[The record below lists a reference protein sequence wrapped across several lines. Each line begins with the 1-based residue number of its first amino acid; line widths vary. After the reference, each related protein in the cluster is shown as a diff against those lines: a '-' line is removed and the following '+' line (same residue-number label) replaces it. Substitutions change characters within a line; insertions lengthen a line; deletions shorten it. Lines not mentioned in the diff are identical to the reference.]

1 VNQLVER
8 LARMDSCAVSDA
20 LDKLGLPGAVS
31 GIARVATDRRIAGRV
46 LTVRLDRAEG
56 RSSTRH
62 LCTAAIE
69 AAADGDIVVCEQ
81 RTGLDAACWGGN
93 LTIAAQMRGV
103 AGAII
108 EGPARDIDESR
119 QLGFPVFARS
129 VTGRTARGRI
139 VEVATGE
146 PILVGDVTVA
156 QGDYVIADG
165 SSVVFIR
172 QADLARVV
180 EAAELIARRES
191 LMAQA
196 LREGKRAGEVMGANY
211 EEMLKDRG

>member
-1 VNQLVER
+1 MDQFIER

-20 LDKLGLPGAVS
+20 LDKLGMPGSVTGIPRVS
-31 GIARVATDRRIAGRV
+31 TDARIAGRV
-46 LTVRLDRAEG
+46 LTVKLDRAEG

-69 AAADGDIVVCEQ
+69 AASAGHIIVCEQ

-119 QLGFPVFARS
+119 QLGFPVFART

-139 VEVATGE
+139 VEVSTGE

-156 QGDYVIADG
+156 QGDYVIADA
-165 SSVVFIR
+165 SSIVFIKESEI
-172 QADLARVV
+172 ARVV
-180 EAAELIARRES
+180 DAAELIVQRES

-196 LREGKRAGEVMGANY
+196 LREGRRASEVMGANY
-211 EEMLKDRG
+211 EHMLKR

>member
-1 VNQLVER
+1 MDQYTER
-8 LARMDSCAVSDA
+8 LGRMDSCAVSDA
-20 LDKLGLPGAVS
+20 LDKLGLPGSVTGIPRVS
-31 GIARVATDRRIAGRV
+31 TDRRIAGRV
-46 LTVRLDRAEG
+46 LTVKLDRAEG
-56 RSSTRH
+56 RSATRH

-69 AAADGDIVVCEQ
+69 AASPGDVIVCEQ

-93 LTIAAQMRGV
+93 LTIGAQMRAV

-108 EGPARDIDESR
+108 EGPARDLDESR

-129 VTGRTARGRI
+129 ITGRTARGRI

-156 QGDYVIADG
+156 AGDYVIADA
-165 SSVVFIR
+165 SAVVFIR
-172 QADLARVV
+172 QADIARVV
-180 EAAELIARRES
+180 EAAELIVQRES

-196 LREGKRAGEVMGANY
+196 LREGKRASDVMGANY
-211 EEMLKDRG
+211 EHMLRK

>member
-1 VNQLVER
+1 MGEFTER
-8 LARMDSCAVSDA
+8 LLRMDSCAVSDA
-20 LDKLGLPGAVS
+20 LDKLGLPGSVT
-31 GIARVATDRRIAGRV
+31 GIARASTDVRIAGRV
-46 LTVRLDRAEG
+46 LTVKLDRAEG
-56 RSSTRH
+56 RVSTRH

-69 AAADGDIVVCEQ
+69 AASPGDIIVCEQ

-103 AGAII
+103 AGVIV

-119 QLGFPVFARS
+119 QLGFPVFARHI
-129 VTGRTARGRI
+129 TGRTARGRI

-156 QGDYVIADG
+156 PGDYVIADG
-165 SSVVFIR
+165 SSVVFVAR
-172 QADLARVV
+172 ADIARVL
-180 EAAELIARRES
+180 EAAEVIVARES

-196 LREGKRAGEVMGANY
+196 LRAGKNASEVMGANY
-211 EEMLKDRG
+211 EEMLKNRG

>member
-1 VNQLVER
+1 MDHYSEKLG
-8 LARMDSCAVSDA
+8 RMDSCAVSDA
-20 LDKLGLPGAVS
+20 LDKLGLPGSVTGIPRVS
-31 GIARVATDRRIAGRV
+31 TDRRIAGPV
-46 LTVRLDRAEG
+46 LTVKLDRAG
-56 RSSTRH
+56 GHGSTRH

-69 AAADGDIVVCEQ
+69 AASPGDVIVCEQ

-93 LTIAAQMRGV
+93 LTIGAQMRGV

-129 VTGRTARGRI
+129 ITGRTARGRI

-156 QGDYVIADG
+156 PGDYVIADA
-165 SSVVFIR
+165 SSVVFIAR
-172 QADLARVV
+172 ADIARVV
-180 EAAELIARRES
+180 EAAEAIVQRES

-196 LREGKRAGEVMGANY
+196 LRDGKRASDVMGANY
-211 EEMLKDRG
+211 EHMLKK

>member
-1 VNQLVER
+1 MNEFVER
-8 LARMDSCAVSDA
+8 LKRMDSCAVSDA
-20 LDKLGLPGAVS
+20 LDKLGLPGSVTGIPRVS
-31 GIARVATDRRIAGRV
+31 TDRRIAGRV
-46 LTVRLDRAEG
+46 LTVKLDRAEG

-69 AAADGDIVVCEQ
+69 AASPGDVIVCEQ

-93 LTIAAQMRGV
+93 LTIGAQARGV

-119 QLGFPVFARS
+119 QFGFPVFARS
-129 VTGRTARGRI
+129 ITGRTARGRI

-156 QGDYVIADG
+156 PGDYVIADA
-165 SSVVFIR
+165 SSVVFIA
-172 QADLARVV
+172 QAEIARVV
-180 EAAELIARRES
+180 DAAETIVQREG

-196 LREGKRAGEVMGANY
+196 LREGGRASDVMGANY
-211 EEMLKDRG
+211 EHMLKK

>member
-1 VNQLVER
+1 MNEFVER
-8 LARMDSCAVSDA
+8 LKRMDSCAVSDA
-20 LDKLGLPGAVS
+20 LDKLGLPGSVTGIPRVS
-31 GIARVATDRRIAGRV
+31 TDRRIAGRV
-46 LTVRLDRAEG
+46 LTVKLDRADG
-56 RSSTRH
+56 RGSTRH

-69 AAADGDIVVCEQ
+69 AASPGDVIVCEQ

-93 LTIAAQMRGV
+93 LTIGAQARGV

-129 VTGRTARGRI
+129 ITGRTARGRI

-156 QGDYVIADG
+156 PGDYVIADA
-165 SSVVFIR
+165 SSVVFIA
-172 QADLARVV
+172 QADIARVV
-180 EAAELIARRES
+180 DAAETIVRREA

-196 LREGKRAGEVMGANY
+196 LREGKRAGDVMGANY
-211 EEMLKDRG
+211 EHMLKK